1 MGREKRDFKRP
12 EANKD
17 ASLFVIATEGEVT
30 EYQYFTQLADKIRNS
45 KIHVEVIEKLD
56 TNSDPKSTMKLL
68 DKFKSEYNLTK
79 TDELWL
85 VVDRDK
91 HDEPNHIKNLTEVAR
106 MCSQKNYNLALS
118 NPDFE
123 IWFIFHKRSLDSLT
137 IEEKENLFENKKNSG
152 RTQTE
157 IFLVSLY
164 GHYNK
169 TNIDIELF
177 VPDTMQ
183 AITNAK
189 QADTNPNE
197 RWQNNLGTRV
207 YLIVEKLLS
216 RRFI

>member
-30 EYQYFTQLADKIRNS
+30 EYQYFTQLADKIRSS
-45 KIHVEVIEKLD
+45 KIHIEVIEKLN

-68 DKFKSEYNLTK
+68 DKFKSEYNLRN

-85 VVDRDK
+85 VIDRDK
-91 HDEPNHIKNLTEVAR
+91 HDEPNHIQNLTEVAR

-118 NPDFE
+118 NPCFE
-123 IWFIFHKRSLDSLT
+123 IWFIFHKTSLDSLT
-137 IEEKENLFENKKNSG
+137 QDEKENLFENKKNPSG

-169 TNIDIELF
+169 TNIDIEVF
-177 VPDTMQ
+177 FPDTEQ
-183 AITNAK
+183 AIINAK
-189 QADTNPNE
+189 LADTNPTE
-197 RWQNNLGTRV
+197 RWQNSLGTRV
-207 YLIVEKLLS
+207 YLIVERLLA
-216 RRFI
+216 IT